1 MPSKLS
7 PGTPSML
14 AGSRMPCQWI
24 DVWLPWIE
32 PGGRA
37 LRTRRVTVVPARQ
50 RSSGAGIEPLTVIAG
65 RVAPAKFIG
74 VSPMVRSKSVP
85 ESTLGTPAA
94 WTAQLERGHRP
105 RAAPAPAAGRP
116 VTEWRRDGADSPSAR
131 PKRSDDMETPG
142 KVEGSRGERYPVGA
156 EQRTGSISA
165 LKGAQRHLADRR
177 SEEIGQCS
185 GRVHRQERFGSL
197 PVPDGEVGECRLGE
211 CCRTMMHARTA
222 VVRLTAVVQ
231 RR

>member
-37 LRTRRVTVVPARQ
+37 LRTRRLTVVPSRQ

-65 RVAPAKFIG
+65 RVAPGKFIG
-74 VSPMVRSKSVP
+74 VSPRGRSKSVP
-85 ESTLGTPAA
+85 EGTVGTPPALA
-94 WTAQLERGHRP
+94 AQLERGHRP
-105 RAAPAPAAGRP
+105 RAATAPPAARP
-116 VTEWRRDGADSPSAR
+116 WTKWRRDGADSPSAR

-156 EQRTGSISA
+156 EQRTGSLRA
-165 LKGAQRHLADRR
+165 LIGAYRHLADPR
-177 SEEIGQCS
+177 
-185 GRVHRQERFGSL
+185 
-197 PVPDGEVGECRLGE
+197 
-211 CCRTMMHARTA
+211 
-222 VVRLTAVVQ
+222 
-231 RR
+231 